1 MARSMNTDRAPAGG
15 GRDGRRRALLIIT
28 GAVVLVL
35 ALLVGVVVSLTSMFG
50 EDEPSS
56 TYQSPPAPTGPG
68 AGGSTGGGSGPEA
81 EAALARA
88 PMLDVPDQ
96 AALPHTLSM
105 RSAGPPIT
113 LPAPQ
118 QVSGVL
124 VPTGFPD
131 TEQGAIAQVVELTR
145 VGFTGADPQVWAQAY
160 DSMAEPGAAPA
171 AQTPA
176 SQDLVAFRR
185 AANMPRTG
193 ATRAR
198 ITWDPTSAL
207 VKGSTDDGSYVVACV
222 LGELVTDYKGR
233 VATGGLGNCL
243 PMRRVGDQW
252 LVASGPRAWVAP
264 ATWPGSDEAVAVGY
278 RDILR

>member
-1 MARSMNTDRAPAGG
+1 MARLMNTDRTPGG
-15 GRDGRRRALLIIT
+15 GTRRRALLILA
-28 GAVVLVL
+28 GAALLVL
-35 ALLVGVVVSLTSMFG
+35 ALLVGVVVSLTSMFSA
-50 EDEPSS
+50 DEPSS
-56 TYQSPPAPTGPG
+56 TYQGPPAATGPG
-68 AGGSTGGGSGPEA
+68 ADGGGAGGGNGPEA

-88 PMLDVPDQ
+88 PMLEVPGQ
-96 AALPHTLSM
+96 AALPHTLST

-113 LPAPQ
+113 LPQPE

-131 TEQGAIAQVVELTR
+131 TEQGAIAQAVELTR

-193 ATRAR
+193 PTRATV
-198 ITWDPTSAL
+198 TWTPTSAL
-207 VKGSTDDGSYVVACV
+207 VKGSTDDGSYVVTCV

-264 ATWPGSDEAVAVGY
+264 ATWPGSDEAVSVGY
-278 RDILR
+278 RDIIR

>member
-1 MARSMNTDRAPAGG
+1 MNTDRTPASGS
-15 GRDGRRRALLIIT
+15 RRRALLILG
-28 GAVVLVL
+28 GAAVLVV
-35 ALLVGVVVSLTSMFG
+35 ALLVGVVVSLASMFG
-50 EDEPSS
+50 ADEPSS
-56 TYQSPPAPTGPG
+56 TYQRPPSSTGADD
-68 AGGSTGGGSGPEA
+68 AGGTGSGTGPEA
-81 EAALARA
+81 EAGLARA
-88 PMLDVPDQ
+88 PMLEVPDQ
-96 AALPHTLSM
+96 AALPHTLST
-105 RSAGPPIT
+105 RSAGAPIT
-113 LPAPQ
+113 LPQPE

-131 TEQGAIAQVVELTR
+131 TEQGAIAQAVELTR
-145 VGFTGADPQVWAQAY
+145 VGFAGADPQVWAQAY
-160 DSMAEPGAAPA
+160 NSIAEPGAAPA

-193 ATRAR
+193 ATRATV
-198 ITWDPTSAL
+198 TWTPTSAL
-207 VKGSTDDGSYVVACV
+207 VKGKTDDGNYVVTCV

-264 ATWPGSDEAVAVGY
+264 ATWPGSDEAVSVGY
-278 RDILR
+278 RDIIR